1 MERLQPSLEAHS
13 LHHTFAAQHAAR
25 IRTSRRTLVRDTGG
39 AHGHTKQAHADSKEG
54 THPTSHENAH
64 RSELAGEKLE
74 RTSSAMQLR
83 IRSPSAIVC
92 PMKYA
97 PP

>member
-1 MERLQPSLEAHS
+1 M
-13 LHHTFAAQHAAR
+13 
-25 IRTSRRTLVRDTGG
+25 
-39 AHGHTKQAHADSKEG
+39 
-54 THPTSHENAH
+54 HENAH